1 MSPLKPRCSSLLQ
14 DPKVQEAKRL
24 LLEAVDAHTKHLQG
38 PRPPDPS
45 REKGYQELL
54 ETFAKDRGGNLWY
67 PYLGSGLGRGAL
79 VELEDGSVKYD
90 MICGIGAHFGH
101 HHPLIVSATF
111 DAALADIA
119 MQGNLQQNADSAK
132 LCHHLVELSGLDHCF
147 LSTSGVMAC
156 ENGWKVL
163 MQHRAPASRI
173 LAFEKCFMGRTL
185 AMSQVTDKAAY
196 REGLPTSLQVDYVPF
211 YDAARPESLK
221 ESLQRLEQHLL
232 RYPGQHAG
240 MAFELIQGE
249 AGYFSAP
256 REFFTTLMD
265 KLQEH
270 HIPIFVDEVQSF
282 GRTSSL
288 FAFQHFGLEKYVDV
302 VTVGKLLP
310 ACATL
315 FRTKYKPKAGLLSQ
329 TFTASTSAIHVSLA
343 ILKEMLSGGY
353 LGERG
358 KIMELRRHF
367 VGHLEAIAKRHPH
380 LMQGPFGVGAMIACT
395 LFGGE
400 KKRVDKFLQALFQ
413 AGVIAFSAG
422 SHPVRVRFLMPLGS
436 ISYEDL
442 NAIAGIVEKT
452 LLACAKE

>member
-1 MSPLKPRCSSLLQ
+1 MSSQHSGSLALLQ
-14 DPKVQEAKRL
+14 DPRIQEAKRL
-24 LLEAVDAHTKHLQG
+24 LLEAVDAHTSHLQG
-38 PRPPDPS
+38 PRPADPAK
-45 REKGYQELL
+45 EKSYQELL
-54 ETFAKDRGGNLWY
+54 DTFAKDRGGKLWY
-67 PYLGSGLGRGAL
+67 PYLGSGLGRGPL

-101 HHPLIVSATF
+101 HHPLIVSATL

-119 MQGNLQQNADSAK
+119 MQGNLQQNADSAQ
-132 LCHHLVELSGLDHCF
+132 LCHRLVELSGLDHCF

-173 LAFEKCFMGRTL
+173 LAFERCFMGRTL
-185 AMSQVTDKAAY
+185 AMSQVTDKAAF
-196 REGLPTSLQVDYVPF
+196 REGLPSTLHVDYVPF
-211 YDAARPESLK
+211 YDATRPESLK
-221 ESLQRLEQHLL
+221 ESLQRLEQHLT
-232 RYPGQHAG
+232 RYPKEHAG
-240 MAFELIQGE
+240 MAFELVQGE

-256 REFFTTLMD
+256 REFFTKIMD

-270 HIPIFVDEVQSF
+270 NIPIFIDEVQSF

-315 FRTKYKPKAGLLSQ
+315 FRTKYKPRPGLLSQ

-343 ILKEMLSGGY
+343 ILKELSSGGY
-353 LGERG
+353 LGDKG
-358 KIMELRRHF
+358 KIMGLHRHF
-367 VGHLEAIAKRHPH
+367 VSLLEGISKRHPQLLH
-380 LMQGPFGVGAMIACT
+380 GPFGLGAMVACT
-395 LFGGE
+395 AFDGD
-400 KKRVDKFLQALFQ
+400 KDRVNHFLQELFK

-422 SHPVRVRFLMPLGS
+422 SHPTRVRFLMPLGS
-436 ISYEDL
+436 IAYEDL
-442 NAIAGIVEKT
+442 DAIAAILEKT
-452 LLACAKE
+452 LIACAKE